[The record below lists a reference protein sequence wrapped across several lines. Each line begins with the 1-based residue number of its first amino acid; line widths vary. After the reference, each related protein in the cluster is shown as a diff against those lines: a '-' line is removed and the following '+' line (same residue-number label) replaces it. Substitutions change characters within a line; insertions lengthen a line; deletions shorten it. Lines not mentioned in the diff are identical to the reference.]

1 MTVQADPG
9 REPTGSVPIGFPDP
23 AGTSGPHS
31 LSTMAQGKKF
41 FIETFGCQMNHH
53 DSEKVAGTLVKMGY
67 APTSDAS
74 EADLL
79 LLNTCN
85 IREKANQKVFSRLGA
100 VRQTYGAKSTARIGL
115 LGCMAQME
123 GAAIFKKAPKVDLV
137 VGSSSYSFLPELV
150 SRLEQG
156 EQQVID
162 VSQDSDRLFETEAG
176 ARESPYKA
184 FVTIMEGCN
193 RFCSFCVVPYTRG
206 PERSRPG
213 RHVLSEVEGLSSR
226 GFREVTLLGQ
236 TVNSWRDPLG
246 EIASFTDLL
255 RRVARIEGIRR
266 IRFTS
271 PHPSDFRPDI
281 VEVIETVPEVCNQI
295 HLPLQSGSTPVLQR
309 MKRDYT
315 REQYL
320 EKVAFLKRSRR
331 EIALS
336 TDIIVGFP
344 GETQQQFEETLS
356 MVETVGYDSM
366 FSFKFSPRPG
376 TEAFAFRDVIPEAE
390 KSRRLQ
396 VLQQFQRKIQL
407 ERHARLVGMEFE
419 VLVDGTSRRDS
430 RMLAGRTTQNKIVNF
445 SGPPELLGRLVP
457 VRVTDYAPNSLRGEL
472 LGC

>member
-1 MTVQADPG
+1 
-9 REPTGSVPIGFPDP
+9 
-23 AGTSGPHS
+23 
-31 LSTMAQGKKF
+31 MAHGKKF

-67 APTSDAS
+67 APTSNAA

-100 VRQTYGAKSTARIGL
+100 VRQTYGAKPTAKIGL

-137 VGSSSYSFLPELV
+137 VGSSSYSFLPGLV

-176 ARESPYKA
+176 TRESPYKA

-213 RHVLSEVEGLSSR
+213 SHVLSEVEGLSSR

-255 RRVARIEGIRR
+255 RRVAGIERIRR
-266 IRFTS
+266 VRFTS
-271 PHPSDFRPDI
+271 PHPSDFQPDI

-320 EKVAFLKRSRR
+320 EKVAFLKRSKR

-344 GETQQQFEETLS
+344 GETQEQFEETLS

-376 TEAFAFRDVIPEAE
+376 TEAFAFREVIPEAE

-407 ERHARLVGMEFE
+407 ERHARLVGKEFE

-430 RMLAGRTTQNKIVNF
+430 RVLAGRTTQNKIVNF
-445 SGPPELLGRLVP
+445 SGPPELLGRFVP
-457 VRVTDYAPNSLRGEL
+457 VRVTDFAPNSLRGEL
-472 LGC
+472 IG

>member
-1 MTVQADPG
+1 MC
-9 REPTGSVPIGFPDP
+9 
-23 AGTSGPHS
+23 
-31 LSTMAQGKKF
+31 QGKKF

-67 APTSDAS
+67 APTSNAA

-100 VRQTYGAKSTARIGL
+100 VRQTYGAKPTAKIGL

-137 VGSSSYSFLPELV
+137 VGSSSYSFLPGLV

-176 ARESPYKA
+176 TRESPYKA

-266 IRFTS
+266 VRFTS
-271 PHPSDFRPDI
+271 PHPSDFQPDI

-295 HLPLQSGSTPVLQR
+295 HLPLQSGSTPVLRR

-376 TEAFAFRDVIPEAE
+376 TEAFAFQDAIPEAE

-407 ERHARLVGMEFE
+407 ERHERLVGKEFE
-419 VLVDGTSRRDS
+419 VLVDGSSRKDS
-430 RMLAGRTTQNKIVNF
+430 RVLAGRTTQNKIVNF

-457 VRVTDYAPNSLRGEL
+457 VRVTGFAPNSLRGEL
-472 LGC
+472 VGW

>member
-1 MTVQADPG
+1 
-9 REPTGSVPIGFPDP
+9 
-23 AGTSGPHS
+23 
-31 LSTMAQGKKF
+31 
-41 FIETFGCQMNHH
+41 MNHH
-53 DSEKVAGTLVKMGY
+53 DSEKVAAALVNMGY
-67 APTSDAS
+67 SATSNSA

-100 VRQTYGAKSTARIGL
+100 VRQTYGAKPDAKIGL

-123 GAAIFKKAPKVDLV
+123 GSTIFKKAPRVDLV
-137 VGSSSYSFLPELV
+137 VGSSSYPFLPELV

-162 VSQDSDRLFETEAG
+162 VSQDSDRLFETEAQT
-176 ARESPYKA
+176 RKNPYKA

-193 RFCSFCVVPYTRG
+193 RFCTFCVVPYTRG
-206 PERSRPG
+206 PERSRPA
-213 RHVLSEVEGLSSR
+213 RHILDEVSNVSSR

-236 TVNSWRDPLG
+236 TVNSWQDPRG
-246 EIASFTDLL
+246 EVSSFTDLL
-255 RRVARIEGIRR
+255 RRIAEIEGICR

-271 PHPSDFRPDI
+271 PHPSDFHPEI
-281 VEVIETVPEVCNQI
+281 VAVIETVPEVCNQI
-295 HLPLQSGSTPVLQR
+295 HLPLQSGSTPVLRR

-320 EKVAFLKRSRR
+320 EKVAFLKRSKR

-356 MVETVGYDSM
+356 MLEVVGYDSM

-376 TEAFAFRDVIPEAE
+376 TEAFSFQDGIPEAE

-407 ERHARLVGMEFE
+407 EKHARLVGKEFE
-419 VLVDGTSRRDS
+419 VLVDGRSRRDS
-430 RMLAGRTTQNKIVNF
+430 QVLAGRTTQNKVVNF
-445 SGPPELLGRLVP
+445 SGPPDLLGRLVP
-457 VRVTDYAPNSLRGEL
+457 VRVTGYAPNSLQGEL
-472 LGC
+472 VRC

>member
-1 MTVQADPG
+1 
-9 REPTGSVPIGFPDP
+9 
-23 AGTSGPHS
+23 
-31 LSTMAQGKKF
+31 MAQRKKF

-53 DSEKVAGTLVKMGY
+53 DSEKVAGALVKMGY
-67 APTSDAS
+67 SSTSNAA

-85 IREKANQKVFSRLGA
+85 IRQKANQKVFSRLGA
-100 VRQTYGAKSTARIGL
+100 VRQTYGAKPDAKIGL

-123 GAAIFKKAPKVDLV
+123 GSAIFKKAPRVDLV

-150 SRLEQG
+150 SRLERG

-162 VSQDSDRLFETEAG
+162 VSQDSDRLFETEAH

-206 PERSRPG
+206 PERSRPAH
-213 RHVLSEVEGLSSR
+213 HVLTEVVRLSSQ

-236 TVNSWRDPLG
+236 TVNSWRDPTG
-246 EIASFTDLL
+246 QVASFTDLL
-255 RRVARIEGIRR
+255 RRIAEIEEICR

-271 PHPSDFRPDI
+271 PHPSDFHSDI

-295 HLPLQSGSTPVLQR
+295 HLPLQSGSTAVLRR

-320 EKVAFLKRSRR
+320 EKVALLKGSKR

-344 GETQQQFEETLS
+344 GETQEQFEETLS
-356 MVETVGYDSM
+356 MLEVVGYDSI
-366 FSFKFSPRPG
+366 FSFKYSPRPG
-376 TEAFAFRDVIPEAE
+376 TEAFTFGDGIPEEE
-390 KSRRLQ
+390 KGRRLQ

-407 ERHARLVGMEFE
+407 EKHARLVGKEFE
-419 VLVDGTSRRDS
+419 VLVDGKSRRDPQA
-430 RMLAGRTTQNKIVNF
+430 LAGRTTQNKIVNF
-445 SGPPELLGRLVP
+445 TGPPDLLGQFVR
-457 VRVTDYAPNSLRGEL
+457 VRVTQYSPNSLQGEL
-472 LGC
+472 VRC

>member
-1 MTVQADPG
+1 
-9 REPTGSVPIGFPDP
+9 
-23 AGTSGPHS
+23 
-31 LSTMAQGKKF
+31 
-41 FIETFGCQMNHH
+41 MNHH

-176 ARESPYKA
+176 TRESPYKA

-246 EIASFTDLL
+246 EIPSFTDLL

-266 IRFTS
+266 VRFTS
-271 PHPSDFRPDI
+271 PHPSDFQSDI
-281 VEVIETVPEVCNQI
+281 VEVIDTVPEVCNQI

-320 EKVAFLKRSRR
+320 EKVAFLKRSKRG
-331 EIALS
+331 IALS

-344 GETQQQFEETLS
+344 GETQEQFEETLS
-356 MVETVGYDSM
+356 MVEAVGYDSM

-376 TEAFAFRDVIPEAE
+376 TEAFAFREVIPEAE
-390 KSRRLQ
+390 KGRRLQ

-407 ERHARLVGMEFE
+407 ERHARLVGKEFE

-445 SGPPELLGRLVP
+445 SGPPELLGRFVP

>member
-1 MTVQADPG
+1 
-9 REPTGSVPIGFPDP
+9 
-23 AGTSGPHS
+23 
-31 LSTMAQGKKF
+31 
-41 FIETFGCQMNHH
+41 MNHH
-53 DSEKVAGTLVKMGY
+53 DSEKVAGALVKMGY
-67 APTSDAS
+67 AATSNSA

-100 VRQTYGAKSTARIGL
+100 VRQTYKAKPDAKIGL

-123 GAAIFKKAPKVDLV
+123 GSAIFKKAPRVDLV

-150 SRLEQG
+150 SKLEQG

-162 VSQDSDRLFETEAG
+162 VSQDSDRLFETEAQT
-176 ARESPYKA
+176 RENPYKA

-193 RFCSFCVVPYTRG
+193 RFCTFCVVPYTRG
-206 PERSRPG
+206 PERSRPA
-213 RHVLSEVEGLSSR
+213 RHILAEVSNLSAR
-226 GFREVTLLGQ
+226 GFREITLLGQ

-246 EIASFTDLL
+246 QVASFTDLL
-255 RRVARIEGIRR
+255 RRIAEIEGICR

-271 PHPSDFRPDI
+271 PHPSDFHPDI

-295 HLPLQSGSTPVLQR
+295 HLPLQSGSTAVLRR

-320 EKVAFLKRSRR
+320 EKVAFLKHSKR

-344 GETQQQFEETLS
+344 GETQEQFEETLS
-356 MVETVGYDSM
+356 MLEVVGYDSI
-366 FSFKFSPRPG
+366 FSFKYSPRPG
-376 TEAFAFRDVIPEAE
+376 TEAFTFADGIPEEE
-390 KSRRLQ
+390 KGRRLQ

-407 ERHARLVGMEFE
+407 EKHARLVGKEFE
-419 VLVDGTSRRDS
+419 VLVDGKSRRDTEA
-430 RMLAGRTTQNKIVNF
+430 LAGRTTQNKIVNF
-445 SGPPELLGRLVP
+445 AGPPELLGQFVQ
-457 VRVTDYAPNSLRGEL
+457 VRVTHYSPNSLQGEL
-472 LGC
+472 VQC

>member
-1 MTVQADPG
+1 
-9 REPTGSVPIGFPDP
+9 
-23 AGTSGPHS
+23 
-31 LSTMAQGKKF
+31 
-41 FIETFGCQMNHH
+41 
-53 DSEKVAGTLVKMGY
+53 
-67 APTSDAS
+67 
-74 EADLL
+74 
-79 LLNTCN
+79 
-85 IREKANQKVFSRLGA
+85 
-100 VRQTYGAKSTARIGL
+100 
-115 LGCMAQME
+115 MAQME
-123 GAAIFKKAPKVDLV
+123 GNSIFKKAPKVDLV

-156 EQQVID
+156 ERQVID
-162 VSQDSDRLFETEAG
+162 VSQDSDRLFESETG

-213 RHVLSEVEGLSSR
+213 RHVLSEVESLSSQ

-246 EIASFTDLL
+246 EISSFTDLL

-271 PHPSDFRPDI
+271 PHPSDFQPDI

-295 HLPLQSGSTPVLQR
+295 HLPLQSGSTAVLQR

-320 EKVAFLKRSRR
+320 EKVAFLKRSKR

-336 TDIIVGFP
+336 TDIIVGFA

-376 TEAFAFRDVIPEAE
+376 TEAFAFQDEIPEAE

-407 ERHARLVGMEFE
+407 ERHARLVGREFE
-419 VLVDGTSRRDS
+419 VLVDGSSRRDS
-430 RMLAGRTTQNKIVNF
+430 RVLAGRTTQNKIVNF
-445 SGPPELLGRLVP
+445 SGPPELLGRFVP

-472 LGC
+472 VGC